1 MPAGVD
7 DHEARAVESLLDQ
20 RLNHRDKELV
30 YTPEAGSLELET
42 GSDDKEIVE
51 ATPTIVLW
59 FILAIV
65 AGYFTGRTVRMLDRS
80 DRD

>member
-30 YTPEAGSLELET
+30 YTPEVRRLELET